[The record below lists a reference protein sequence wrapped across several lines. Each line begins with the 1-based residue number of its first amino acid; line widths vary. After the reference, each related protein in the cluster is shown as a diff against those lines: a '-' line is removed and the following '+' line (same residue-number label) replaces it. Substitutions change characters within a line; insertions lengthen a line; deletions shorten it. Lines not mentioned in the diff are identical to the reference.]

1 MSSLF
6 YYSLFFSFFIYIFQL
21 SYVLSRCRTFSSVA
35 PFFLVPFCWFLLKQF
50 IQLKCYLVSII
61 LFLTWSMQ
69 RGFDQQ
75 WLSLTF
81 SKAIFLGNG
90 LVAILSGLFGN
101 LLVDSFSLGPV
112 APFDAAACFLAIG
125 MAVIL
130 SSWTENYGDP
140 SESKDLLSQ
149 FRGAAVA
156 IASGK
161 GRY

>member
-1 MSSLF
+1 MCIYDSEC
-6 YYSLFFSFFIYIFQL
+6 SLFF
-21 SYVLSRCRTFSSVA
+21 
-35 PFFLVPFCWFLLKQF
+35 
-50 IQLKCYLVSII
+50 
-61 LFLTWSMQ
+61 LTLICQ

-101 LLVDSFSLGPV
+101 VLVDTLALGPV
-112 APFDAAACFLAIG
+112 APFDAASCFLAIG
-125 MAVIL
+125 MAIIL

-140 SESKDLLSQ
+140 SESKDLLTQ

-156 IASGK
+156 IASGRFLAFNLFSLFLYN
-161 GRY
+161 GLIQ